1 MFHIL
6 LYLSV
11 KTLSFMQG
19 LVPCFFV
26 DNFHI
31 LLYNIYMKVIGS
43 VLLPCSPLPNEVF
56 NTCRHFQFINKASY
70 ELCNLFAIHRKPYF
84 LFIILLTL
92 CF

>member
-26 DNFHI
+26 DNFHT

-56 NTCRHFQFINKASY
+56 NTCRHF
-70 ELCNLFAIHRKPYF
+70 LLF
-84 LFIILLTL
+84 LDG
-92 CF
+92 